1 MDQKPGQALG
11 NHTVQPDRNHMLVGK
26 DVSHSFQAARVLD
39 GVSVSV
45 DAGEAVALVGPSG
58 SGKTT
63 LLYCLAGLIQPD
75 SGKVAFQ
82 GRTLADLGDDARS
95 ELRRSSFGFIFQSSE
110 LVPELTIAENIALPL
125 ELLKVPKA
133 ERQERV
139 GTLLDRLGLTR
150 QAGQRPARVSG
161 GQAQRAAVARA
172 VIHRPAVV
180 FADEPTGALD
190 SANGAVVIDLL
201 WELAR
206 EQNSAVVLV
215 THDHALAQSAD
226 RTIALLD
233 GAIQVQESIAPRGA
247 KK

>member
-1 MDQKPGQALG
+1 
-11 NHTVQPDRNHMLVGK
+11 MLVGK
-26 DVSHSFQAARVLD
+26 DIGHSFQAARVLH
-39 GVSVSV
+39 GVSISV

-63 LLYCLAGLIQPD
+63 LLYCLAGLIQPED
-75 SGKVAFQ
+75 GTVAFQ
-82 GRTLADLGDDARS
+82 GRSLAELGDDARS
-95 ELRRSSFGFIFQSSE
+95 ELRRTAFGFIFQSSE
-110 LVPELTIAENIALPL
+110 LVPELTIAENVALPL
-125 ELLKVPKA
+125 ELLKVPRA

-139 GTLLDRLGLTR
+139 GTLLDRLGLSEHADR
-150 QAGQRPARVSG
+150 RPARVSG

-172 VIHRPAVV
+172 VIHRPTVV

-215 THDHALAQSAD
+215 THDHALAQKAD

-233 GAIQVQESIAPRGA
+233 GAVRGEGAATAPRGA
-247 KK
+247 EQ